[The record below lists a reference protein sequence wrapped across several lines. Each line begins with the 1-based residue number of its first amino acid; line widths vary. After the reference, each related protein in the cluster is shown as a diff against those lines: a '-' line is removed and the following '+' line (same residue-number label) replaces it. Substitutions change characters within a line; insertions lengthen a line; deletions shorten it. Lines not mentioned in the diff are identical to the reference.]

1 MGMEIDKEEI
11 INKRKIGFRLFRS
24 YSWIL
29 AGGVAG
35 AVVSLIIYLVVCVLI
50 PGKPDY
56 TADFTIYL
64 DFAEGKLGDEQY
76 YNGYTWGQIAS
87 SDKIL
92 GYTMSQLSDSYT
104 KEEVDAAVNVTILA
118 DVRVLT
124 GTVVTSSETKTNE
137 IAEATIQSFEHF
149 TQEVD
154 TFDTISLWQY
164 EPARQLSRKT
174 EYVRASALG
183 FACGIL
189 ITLAIIWIKLLM
201 EDTICTT
208 EECKARFHVPAL
220 GMFDRKN
227 NMYQPKEVIS
237 NVNYLFYQNGSI
249 ENINLIELDTDT
261 STIKF
266 NIKTKAYSYSN
277 LEENEYLLLRESK
290 NNILA
295 ISWGRTKGSLI
306 VHALDQLNTQN
317 INISGVI
324 ICDAD
329 TKFLKRYYHKSD
341 FDTVNTTL

>member
-1 MGMEIDKEEI
+1 
-11 INKRKIGFRLFRS
+11 
-24 YSWIL
+24 
-29 AGGVAG
+29 
-35 AVVSLIIYLVVCVLI
+35 
-50 PGKPDY
+50 
-56 TADFTIYL
+56 
-64 DFAEGKLGDEQY
+64 
-76 YNGYTWGQIAS
+76 
-87 SDKIL
+87 
-92 GYTMSQLSDSYT
+92 
-104 KEEVDAAVNVTILA
+104 
-118 DVRVLT
+118 
-124 GTVVTSSETKTNE
+124 
-137 IAEATIQSFEHF
+137 
-149 TQEVD
+149 
-154 TFDTISLWQY
+154 
-164 EPARQLSRKT
+164 
-174 EYVRASALG
+174 
-183 FACGIL
+183 
-189 ITLAIIWIKLLM
+189 
-201 EDTICTT
+201 
-208 EECKARFHVPAL
+208 
-220 GMFDRKN
+220 
-227 NMYQPKEVIS
+227 MYQPKEVIS